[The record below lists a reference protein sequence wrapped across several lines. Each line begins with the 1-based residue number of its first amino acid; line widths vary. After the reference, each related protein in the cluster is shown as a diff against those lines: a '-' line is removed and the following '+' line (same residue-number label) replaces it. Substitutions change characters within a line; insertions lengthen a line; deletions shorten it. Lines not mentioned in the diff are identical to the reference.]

1 MARADRAARLTLLA
15 AVAGWAAGFAVLST
29 ERHHA
34 FETGRFDLGNMVQ
47 AVWSTAHGRPFEVTN
62 LAGQQVSRL
71 GSHVDPILAAFAP
84 LWLVWPSPDVLFVG
98 QAVAVALGALPV
110 FWLARKHLESEAA
123 ALGFAVAY
131 LLLPATEWLTLNEF
145 HAVALACPLLLFAFW
160 FLDERRLPA
169 FALFA
174 FLAATTKEEVA
185 LVVAGFG
192 VWYALS
198 RRRWAAGAAVAA
210 LGIAAAAI
218 AVWVVVPHYNAGG
231 RSPFASRY
239 SLGNLRHLFD
249 HHQLGYLADLFL
261 PLGGLWLAAP
271 IVLVAAI
278 PELALNLLSSN
289 RYQSSLHFHYVAGVI
304 PPLVAASVLGA
315 GAIARRRPGLT
326 APLAAFAV
334 VVALG
339 ANVRLGALPAWTN
352 LHTAQTAHDRI
363 AERALSLVPKNA
375 AVTATNTLGAHLS
388 ARRRIL
394 SFPKLADA
402 TWAIADETKL
412 SYLDSNKKG
421 PARTALAAIR
431 RDPAWQVV
439 FDRDGLVVLRKRRRG

>member
-1 MARADRAARLTLLA
+1 MARADRAARLTLVA
-15 AVAGWAAGFAVLST
+15 AVAGWAAGFSILSS
-29 ERHHA
+29 ERHRA

-47 AVWSTAHGRPFEVTN
+47 AVWSTAHGQPLEVTN
-62 LAGQQVSRL
+62 LAGMQVSRL
-71 GSHVDPILAAFAP
+71 GSHIDPILAVFAP
-84 LWLVWPSPDVLFVG
+84 LWLAWPSPDVLFVG
-98 QAVAVALGALPV
+98 QAVALALGALPV
-110 FWLARKHLESEAA
+110 FWLACKRLESETA

-145 HAVALACPLLLFAFW
+145 HPVALACPLLLFAFW
-160 FLDERRLPA
+160 FLDERRLLP

-192 VWYALS
+192 VWYAIG
-198 RRRWAAGAAVAA
+198 RRRWAAGAAIAA
-210 LGIAAAAI
+210 LGVAATAI
-218 AVWVVVPHYNAGG
+218 AVWVVVPHYNVGG

-239 SLGNLRHLFD
+239 SLGNVSHVFERD
-249 HHQLGYLADLFL
+249 HLGYLADLFL

-271 IVLVAAI
+271 LVLVAAI

-315 GAIARRRPGLT
+315 IAGRRPRLGV
-326 APLAAFAV
+326 PLAAFAV
-334 VVALG
+334 AVALG
-339 ANVRLGALPAWTN
+339 ANVRLGALPLWTN
-352 LHTAQTAHDRI
+352 LHTSVTAHDRV
-363 AERALSLVPKNA
+363 AERALRLVPKGA

-394 SFPKLADA
+394 SFPKLAGA
-402 TWAIADETKL
+402 TWALADETKL
-412 SYLDSNKKG
+412 SYLDSNRKR
-421 PARTALAAIR
+421 PARAALSSLR
-431 RDPAWQVV
+431 RNHAWRLV
-439 FDRDGLVVLRKRRRG
+439 FERDGILVFRRR